1 MGNSESKV
9 PLWEKYILT
18 IQEAAEH
25 FHIGEKKLRKLVEE
39 RTDADYLIMNGNRVM
54 IKNMDTW
61 KIFIYFFKFDC
72 FGHYHTSFLRDGITA
87 PQVCYFIYYLLK
99 FRITPSDYCCGIGI
113 NVFTAD
119 QRLRCPYHLRHI
131 LTV

>member
-39 RTDADYLIMNGNRVM
+39 RTDADY
-54 IKNMDTW
+54 IK
-61 KIFIYFFKFDC
+61 
-72 FGHYHTSFLRDGITA
+72 LRKNQWNLG
-87 PQVCYFIYYLLK
+87 P
-99 FRITPSDYCCGIGI
+99 
-113 NVFTAD
+113 
-119 QRLRCPYHLRHI
+119 RHGKGYGSI
-131 LTV
+131 QTRQA